1 MRVLAI
7 AGIALLVALSAATAL
22 GQGNPLNDLFAI
34 GLGEGDA
41 PAGVPIERREE
52 PPLAATPRA
61 QCGPGSKREPGIQ
74 GRVPAGSNKDGF
86 NCNTSLV
93 AHQGTEGGFKTLRY
107 IDPQGHECAFYDT
120 TLLFPTNA
128 ANVGGGSHGV
138 AVLDMTD
145 PAHPKQTATL
155 DAPPMVSPHESLA
168 LNARRG
174 LLAAVN
180 GNPSTSPGL
189 VAIYDVSGDCRNPVM
204 QSLAPV
210 ARWGHESGFS
220 DDGRTF
226 YATSTAFQSITA
238 IDVTDP
244 KTPHALSHIQVTSHG
259 MSLSDD
265 GNRGYIADPQGNML
279 ILDTSEIQARKA
291 DPKTREISR
300 LTWDKASIPQNAIP
314 FTSGGHPYVLEFDE
328 YTASTLNPSAD
339 PDAVG
344 AARIID
350 VSDETKPRSVANIRL
365 QVNQPEDHKAA
376 REAGDPG
383 TSSPA
388 QGYAAHYCNIP
399 TRVDPKIV
407 ACSFIA
413 SGLRVFDISDLV
425 HPREI
430 AYYVAPPKPDTQN
443 GYDGSNYAMSQPA
456 IIPER
461 REIWYT
467 DGSSG
472 FNVLRVADSVWPA
485 GAGGGVAAARLK
497 LGALFRTAKSRRRV
511 RVAITA
517 RGTLSNVIVT
527 IADRRG
533 RVLGRSKPVTVE
545 RRRKVVVKL
554 KRAIKRGRYVVSVSG
569 RTAGGETLRVRRNE
583 RLR

>member
-1 MRVLAI
+1 
-7 AGIALLVALSAATAL
+7 
-22 GQGNPLNDLFAI
+22 
-34 GLGEGDA
+34 
-41 PAGVPIERREE
+41 
-52 PPLAATPRA
+52 
-61 QCGPGSKREPGIQ
+61 
-74 GRVPAGSNKDGF
+74 
-86 NCNTSLV
+86 
-93 AHQGTEGGFKTLRY
+93 
-107 IDPQGHECAFYDT
+107 
-120 TLLFPTNA
+120 
-128 ANVGGGSHGV
+128 
-138 AVLDMTD
+138 
-145 PAHPKQTATL
+145 
-155 DAPPMVSPHESLA
+155 
-168 LNARRG
+168 
-174 LLAAVN
+174 
-180 GNPSTSPGL
+180 
-189 VAIYDVSGDCRNPVM
+189 
-204 QSLAPV
+204 
-210 ARWGHESGFS
+210 
-220 DDGRTF
+220 
-226 YATSTAFQSITA
+226 
-238 IDVTDP
+238 
-244 KTPHALSHIQVTSHG
+244 

-279 ILDTSEIQARKA
+279 ILDTSEIQARKP

-314 FTSGGHPYVLEFDE
+314 FTSGGKPYVLEFDE
-328 YTASTLNPSAD
+328 YTQSTLDPSGD
-339 PDAVG
+339 QDAVG

-350 VSDETKPRSVANIRL
+350 ISDESKPRSVANLRL

-413 SGLRVFDISDLV
+413 SGLRVFDISDLL

-456 IIPER
+456 FVPER
-461 REIWYT
+461 HEIWYT

-485 GAGGGVAAARLK
+485 GAGGGAARARLK
-497 LGALFRTAKSRRRV
+497 LGALFRTARSRHRV

-533 RVLGRSKPVTVE
+533 RVLGRSKPVTVQ
-545 RRRKVVVKL
+545 RRRKVSVKL
-554 KRAIKRGRYVVSVSG
+554 RRAIKRGRYVVSVSG
-569 RTAGGETLRVRRNE
+569 RTAGGDTLRVTRNE